1 MSGPSGLAPQQE
13 PVPGATEWIAGC
25 EMLTT
30 RKGHRIAYRRRGS
43 GPTVLLL
50 HGFPTWSY
58 DYAAVAKDLEPDHD
72 VVTFDFLGYG
82 ASDKPNPYKY
92 SVAESADTVEDLLA
106 LLGIASSHLVVHDYG
121 GIVGQE
127 LLDRQHRGKLPF
139 GIESLAILNC
149 GIVYSA
155 YRPTMLQRLLA
166 VPFVGG
172 FIASCITASM
182 VRKGFVGIWG
192 ESPLSDNEFENLWHG
207 IALNDGHKLS
217 HSLIGYN
224 AERAQHH
231 RRWET
236 ALSQWTGPLHLIWG
250 LDDPV
255 SGKHVLDLASEEFKH
270 AVVTRLE
277 GVGHFPQNEAPKAV
291 AKAIRAAVVS
301 RLPPTA
307 AGSSGDNE

>member
-1 MSGPSGLAPQQE
+1 MSGPSGAVSQRE
-13 PVPGATEWIAGC
+13 PMLDATEWIAEC
-25 EMLTT
+25 KTLIT

-50 HGFPTWSY
+50 HGFPTWSH
-58 DYAAVAKDLEPDHD
+58 DYATVAKDLELDHD
-72 VVTFDFLGYG
+72 IVTFDFLGYG
-82 ASDKPNPYKY
+82 ASDKPSPYEY
-92 SVAESADTVEDLLA
+92 SVAESANTVEDLLA
-106 LLGIASSHLVVHDYG
+106 LLGITSSHLVVHDYG

-127 LLDRQHRGKLPF
+127 LLDRQQCRKLPF
-139 GIESLAILNC
+139 AIESLAILNC

-172 FIASCITASM
+172 FIASYITASM
-182 VRKGFVGIWG
+182 VRKGLAGIWG
-192 ESPLSDNEFENLWHG
+192 KSPLSDDEFENLWHG
-207 IALNDGHKLS
+207 IALNERHKLS
-217 HSLIGYN
+217 HLLIGYN

-231 RRWET
+231 GRWET
-236 ALSQWTGPLHLIWG
+236 ALSRWAGPLHLIWG

-255 SGKHVLDLASEEFKH
+255 SGRHVLDLAKEDFEN

-277 GVGHFPQNEAPKAV
+277 GVGHFPQNEAPRAV
-291 AKAIRAAVVS
+291 AEAVRASIAS
-301 RLPPTA
+301 GLSPTA